1 MQVFVI
7 SPRGFCAG
15 VRRAIEI
22 LEGVIV
28 KYGKEKKIFVKNQIV
43 HNEYVVEYFQNK
55 GITFVNDINE
65 VEANSVIVFSA
76 HGVSDDVEKKSS
88 EMGLTII
95 DATCPLVQKVHRS
108 IKKHDDFGRVIILI
122 GHKNHPEVEGTSG
135 RVQGSKVI
143 IVENVNDIDLID
155 VDNKIEYAYTTQTT
169 LSIDDTADIV
179 KALKEKIPHVISQDE
194 SNICYATQ
202 NRQNAVKEVIKDSDL
217 LIVLGSKKSSNS
229 ARLMEI
235 GLKNGISSYMV
246 NSVAE
251 VDKKWF
257 EGKGRVCLTSGA
269 SSPEVLFQDMISFL
283 KNQFDATIVDRVIK
297 DEFVEFHTPKSLR
310 VGDVVL
316 F

>member
-1 MQVFVI
+1 MQVFAI

-235 GLKNGISSYMV
+235 GLKNGIPSYMV

-283 KNQFDATIVDRVIK
+283 QNQLDATIVERVIK
-297 DEFVEFHTPKSLR
+297 DEFVEFHTPKNLR

>member
-1 MQVFVI
+1 MQVFTI

-55 GITFVNDINE
+55 GVCFVDDVNQAEDG
-65 VEANSVIVFSA
+65 SVIVFSA
-76 HGVSDDVEKKSS
+76 HGVSDEVEKKSL
-88 EMGLTII
+88 EKNLIII

-108 IKKHDDFGRVIILI
+108 IKKHDDLNRVIILI

-135 RVQGSKVI
+135 RAKDSSVI
-143 IVENVNDIDLID
+143 IVESVKDLSSIDI
-155 VDNKIEYAYTTQTT
+155 NPSFEYAYTTQTT

-179 KALKEKIPHVISQDE
+179 AELKRKIPHIKSQDE

-202 NRQNAVKEVIKDSDL
+202 NRQNAVKEVIMESDL

-235 GLKNGISSYMV
+235 GVKNNISSYML

-251 VDKKWF
+251 VDEGWF
-257 EGKGRVCLTSGA
+257 AGKSRVCLTSGA
-269 SSPEVLFQDMISFL
+269 SSPEVLFQDMIVFL
-283 KNQFDATIVDRVIK
+283 KNRFNATIVEKVVK
-297 DEFVEFHTPKSLR
+297 EEFVEFHTPKSLR